1 MGVGPLFFGLLNP
14 WLPVH
19 YGTWWSKWMPE
30 SFPQV
35 IRQVAEPIAKALGV
49 EILEVHCLGKPDQP
63 LVRFILDKE
72 NGVGIEDCEQFHQSL
87 RRTWEVTCPTEPH
100 CRFEV
105 SSPGLDR
112 PLKEPQDY
120 KRVIGKLVRITLR
133 NPIAK
138 QMVLIGHV
146 RAIIDQGLLIEPKA
160 RGNKVDDWTVAWEN
174 IAKARLEIEF

>member
-14 WLPVH
+14 WLPAH
-19 YGTWWSKWMPE
+19 NGSWWSGWMPE
-30 SFPQV
+30 SFPQA

-87 RRTWEVTCPTEPH
+87 RRTWEVTCPTGSN

-112 PLKEPQDY
+112 PLKEPRDY
-120 KRVIGKLVRITLR
+120 QRVIGNLIRVTLR

-138 QMVLIGHV
+138 QMVLIGHL
-146 RAIIDQGLLIEPKA
+146 RAVTDQGLLIEQKA
-160 RGNKVDDWTVAWEN
+160 RGKKAQDRTVAWDD
-174 IAKARLEIEF
+174 IVKARLEIEF